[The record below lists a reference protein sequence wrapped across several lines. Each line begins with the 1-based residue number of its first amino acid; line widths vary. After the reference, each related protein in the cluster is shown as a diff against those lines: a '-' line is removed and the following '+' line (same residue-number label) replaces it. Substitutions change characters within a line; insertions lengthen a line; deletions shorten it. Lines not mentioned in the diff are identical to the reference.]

1 LKGSNDMHA
10 KKPPAAAPSAGLL
23 ANFIEMIIDEADARI
38 KLVDRDLVTD
48 EVIVLFNDGSR
59 FTITVAQSD

>member
-1 LKGSNDMHA
+1 MHA